1 MRHSHLIVFSIVLM
15 GLFLTPSFGQD
26 STKVKDRGQQLERT
40 FVNNEVNELASS
52 LKIKE
57 NNARPTEFM
66 LNQNYPNPFNPTT
79 IITYQIKESDY
90 VQLKVYDVLCHE
102 VALLVDKVQPSGYY
116 QLTFDGNNLSDGIYF
131 YRLQCGNY
139 VDVKK
144 MVLVK

>member
-1 MRHSHLIVFSIVLM
+1 M

-52 LKIKE
+52 HKIKE
-57 NNARPTEFM
+57 NNARPTEF
-66 LNQNYPNPFNPTT
+66 LLFQNYPNPFNPTT

>member
-1 MRHSHLIVFSIVLM
+1 M

-52 LKIKE
+52 LKFRA
-57 NNARPTEFM
+57 NNTKPTEF
-66 LNQNYPNPFNPTT
+66 LLYQNYPNPFNPTT

-102 VALLVDKVQPSGYY
+102 VALLIDKVQASGYY
-116 QLTFDGNNLSDGIYF
+116 QVTFDGNNFSDGIYF

>member
-1 MRHSHLIVFSIVLM
+1 MRYSHLIVFSIVLM

-26 STKVKDRGQQLERT
+26 STKVKDWGQQLERT

-52 LKIKE
+52 LKFRA
-57 NNARPTEFM
+57 NNTKPTEF
-66 LNQNYPNPFNPTT
+66 LLYQNYPNPFNPTT

-102 VALLVDKVQPSGYY
+102 VALLIDKVQASGYY
-116 QLTFDGNNLSDGIYF
+116 QVTFDGNNFSDGIYF

>member
-1 MRHSHLIVFSIVLM
+1 M

-26 STKVKDRGQQLERT
+26 STKVKDRGQQIERT

-57 NNARPTEFM
+57 NNARPTEF
-66 LNQNYPNPFNPTT
+66 LLFQNYPNPFNPTT

-102 VALLVDKVQPSGYY
+102 VVLLVDKVQASGYY
-116 QLTFDGNNLSDGIYF
+116 QVTFDGNNLSDGIYF

>member
-1 MRHSHLIVFSIVLM
+1 MRYSHLIVFSIVLM

-52 LKIKE
+52 LKFRA
-57 NNARPTEFM
+57 NNTKPTEF
-66 LNQNYPNPFNPTT
+66 LLYQNYPNPFNPTT

-102 VALLVDKVQPSGYY
+102 VALLIDKVQASGYY
-116 QLTFDGNNLSDGIYF
+116 QVTFDGNNFSDGIYF